1 MDLGNQGLFVRDL
14 CNWQD
19 EGYLVEPDVDD
30 PASPL
35 HPSKRVDRPHILR
48 WSANGTLCAVAEAVR
63 ERRLLCR
70 TVIGAF
76 AGPLSD
82 GKSLSAAGGRRG
94 GDFDMVQVLHPG
106 KANLYVSINHSD
118 VVGYALTA
126 DYLNVQEEVSRQY
139 GGLHSPFTRE
149 GIAVFEHTGRKY
161 MLTSGMSGYL
171 PNRSDSAVSGS
182 WEEPFVSWEIRM

>member
-1 MDLGNQGLFVRDL
+1 MRQESIFPGQPWLDTNGNAIQAHGGAVYYEDGVYYWYGEDKEYTDGASDVWTWGIKVYSSRDL

-19 EGYLVEPDVDD
+19 DGYLVEPDVDD

-48 WSANGTLCAVAEAVR
+48 SANGTLCAVAEAVR

-76 AGPLSD
+76 AGSLSD

-94 GDFDMVQVLHPG
+94 G
-106 KANLYVSINHSD
+106 
-118 VVGYALTA
+118 
-126 DYLNVQEEVSRQY
+126 
-139 GGLHSPFTRE
+139 
-149 GIAVFEHTGRKY
+149 
-161 MLTSGMSGYL
+161 
-171 PNRSDSAVSGS
+171 
-182 WEEPFVSWEIRM
+182 